1 MLYSWLSPVS
11 HKKLTARQINEF
23 MTTRLRFNRL
33 LGMRVT
39 RVHKDGVTVECAMR
53 EDLQNAAQALH
64 GGVFATL
71 ADAAMGI
78 SLHRHLGG
86 SRAITTVE
94 LKINYFR
101 PVTEGRVFARAR
113 LVRIGSQI
121 CVGAVELTDDRKRQ
135 VGAALV
141 TYMLLGEPGRA
152 DFNPRGASARPAGRK
167 S

>member
-1 MLYSWLSPVS
+1 VS
-11 HKKLTARQINEF
+11 HKKLTARQINDF
-23 MTTRLRFNRL
+23 MNNRLRFNRL
-33 LGMRVT
+33 LGMKVT

-53 EDLQNAAQALH
+53 DDLMNAAHALH

-71 ADAAMGI
+71 ADAAVGI

-86 SRAITTVE
+86 TRAITTVE

-101 PVTEGRVFARAR
+101 PVTQGRIFARCR

-121 CVGAVELTDDRKRQ
+121 CVGAVELSDDRKRQ

-141 TYMLLGEPGRA
+141 TYMLLGERTVA
-152 DFNPRGASARPAGRK
+152 TPAVQT
-167 S
+167 

>member
-1 MLYSWLSPVS
+1 M
-11 HKKLTARQINEF
+11 NDF
-23 MTTRLRFNRL
+23 MKNRLRFNRL
-33 LGMRVT
+33 LGMKVT

-53 EDLQNAAQALH
+53 EDLMNAAHALH

-71 ADAAMGI
+71 ADAAVGI

-86 SRAITTVE
+86 TRAITTVE

-101 PVTEGRVFARAR
+101 PVTQGRIFARCR

-121 CVGAVELTDDRKRQ
+121 CVGAVELSDDRKRQ

-141 TYMLLGEPGRA
+141 TYMLLGERSVA
-152 DFNPRGASARPAGRK
+152 TPAVQT
-167 S
+167 

>member
-1 MLYSWLSPVS
+1 M
-11 HKKLTARQINEF
+11 NN
-23 MTTRLRFNRL
+23 RLRFNRL
-33 LGMRVT
+33 LGMKVT

-53 EDLQNAAQALH
+53 DDLMNAAHALH

-71 ADAAMGI
+71 ADASVGI

-86 SRAITTVE
+86 TRAITTVE

-101 PVTEGRVFARAR
+101 PVTQGRIFARCR

-121 CVGAVELTDDRKRQ
+121 CVGAVELSDDRKRQ

-141 TYMLLGEPGRA
+141 TYMLLGERSVA
-152 DFNPRGASARPAGRK
+152 TPAVQT
-167 S
+167 

>member
-1 MLYSWLSPVS
+1 MS
-11 HKKLTARQINEF
+11 HKKLTARQINDF
-23 MTTRLRFNRL
+23 MANRLRFNRL

-39 RVHKDGVTVECAMR
+39 RVHKDGVTVECATR
-53 EDLQNAAQALH
+53 DDLLNAAQALH

-71 ADAAMGI
+71 ADAAVGI

-86 SRAITTVE
+86 SRVITTVE

-113 LVRIGSQI
+113 LVRVGSQI
-121 CVGAVELTDDRKRQ
+121 CVGAVELTDDRNRQ

-141 TYMLLGEPGRA
+141 TYMLLGQRTA
-152 DFNPRGASARPAGRK
+152 
-167 S
+167 

>member
-1 MLYSWLSPVS
+1 M
-11 HKKLTARQINEF
+11 NN
-23 MTTRLRFNRL
+23 RLRFNRL
-33 LGMRVT
+33 LGMKVT

-53 EDLQNAAQALH
+53 DDLMNAAHALH

-71 ADAAMGI
+71 ADAAVGL

-86 SRAITTVE
+86 TRAITTVE

-101 PVTEGRVFARAR
+101 PVTQGRIFARCR

-121 CVGAVELTDDRKRQ
+121 CVGAVELSDDRKRQ

-141 TYMLLGEPGRA
+141 TYMLLGERTVA
-152 DFNPRGASARPAGRK
+152 TPAVQT
-167 S
+167 

>member
-1 MLYSWLSPVS
+1 MLYSWLADPVS
-11 HKKLTARQINEF
+11 HAKLTARQMNDF
-23 MTTRLRFNRL
+23 MRNRLHFNRL

-53 EDLQNAAQALH
+53 EDLRNAAQALH

-71 ADAAMGI
+71 ADAAVGI

-86 SRAITTVE
+86 NRPITTVE

-101 PVTEGRVFARAR
+101 PVTEGRLFARAR
-113 LVRIGSQI
+113 LIRIGAQI
-121 CVGAVELTDDRKRQ
+121 CVGLVELTDDHRRK

-141 TYMLLGEPGRA
+141 TYMLLPQ
-152 DFNPRGASARPAGRK
+152 DRPA